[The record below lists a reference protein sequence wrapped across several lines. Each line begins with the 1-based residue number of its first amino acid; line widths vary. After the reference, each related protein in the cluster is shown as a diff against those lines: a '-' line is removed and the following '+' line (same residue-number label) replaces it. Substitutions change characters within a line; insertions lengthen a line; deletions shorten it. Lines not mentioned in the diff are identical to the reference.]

1 MLLERDCVVFL
12 LLEQDSVV
20 FLWLVLYRVVFLFLV
35 QDSGVFLLSE
45 PDNVAIVDWGLVDE
59 VLVQDN
65 EEQGIV
71 LDSSSQVEPALG
83 Y

>member
-1 MLLERDCVVFL
+1 MWLEQESVVFL
-12 LLEQDSVV
+12 LLEQDIVV
-20 FLWLVLYRVVFLFLV
+20 FLLLERDSGVFLLLV
-35 QDSGVFLLSE
+35 GDSRVFLLSE

>member
-1 MLLERDCVVFL
+1 MDSLFFL
-12 LLEQDSVV
+12 LLEQDSWV
-20 FLWLVLYRVVFLFLV
+20 FLLSEPDSRVFF
-35 QDSGVFLLSE
+35 LSE

-71 LDSSSQVEPALG
+71 LDSSS
-83 Y
+83 